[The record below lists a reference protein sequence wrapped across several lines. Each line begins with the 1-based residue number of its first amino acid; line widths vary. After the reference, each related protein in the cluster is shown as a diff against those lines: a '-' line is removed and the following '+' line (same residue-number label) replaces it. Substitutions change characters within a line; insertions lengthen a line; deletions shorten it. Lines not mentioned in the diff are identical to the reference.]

1 MLAIESNLWIESRPC
16 RLATPRR
23 STPSRT
29 DETVVEL
36 RSQLVARRLRDA
48 IVGGRY
54 SPGERL
60 RQEQIASEMGISRV
74 PVREALRQLE
84 TEGLVTLAP
93 HAGATVAQLDPN
105 DLDEIYAIRIA
116 VEPMLIAESA
126 PRLDQAQLEHLRSW
140 SWRSRPRS
148 TLRSGGSTSTVA
160 STSRASPARRCRRRA
175 SWSRGSGT
183 APSTTAGR
191 TCFGMTRADLEV
203 VQLEHRLILDALER
217 GNGED
222 AGAALRTHLRR
233 TREALHRRA
242 GLFRAGEPRAGD

>member
-1 MLAIESNLWIESRPC
+1 VPPGHPAPIDPLPN
-16 RLATPRR
+16 
-23 STPSRT
+23 
-29 DETVVEL
+29 DEAVVEL
-36 RSQLVARRLRDA
+36 RSQLVARRLREA

-60 RQEQIASEMGISRV
+60 RQEEIAGEMGISRV

-93 HAGATVAQLDPN
+93 HAGATVAQLDAN

-126 PRLDQAQLEHLRSW
+126 PRLDQAQLEHLRDLVLAIEAAADAPERWLELDRRFHVESFAGA
-140 SWRSRPRS
+140 PM
-148 TLRSGGSTSTVA
+148 
-160 STSRASPARRCRRRA
+160 PQARELVEGFWNRTQHYRRA
-175 SWSRGSGT
+175 HV
-183 APSTTAGR
+183 
-191 TCFGMTRADLEV
+191 FGMTRDDLDV
-203 VQLEHRLILDALER
+203 VQLEHRLILDALRR

-233 TREALHRRA
+233 TREALHQRS
-242 GLFRAGEPRAGD
+242 GLFGAGEAGEPGDAGD